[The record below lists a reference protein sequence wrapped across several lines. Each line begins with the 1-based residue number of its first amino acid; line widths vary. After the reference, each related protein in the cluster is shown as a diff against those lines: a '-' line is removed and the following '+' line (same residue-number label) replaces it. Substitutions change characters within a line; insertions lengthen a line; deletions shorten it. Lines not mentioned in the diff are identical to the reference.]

1 MYSQIITTL
10 INRYCEKSSNNK
22 ALREILNPDLGVKT
36 KSWSDHADNLI
47 RSQALKTIMD
57 PDPNKIFRI
66 RELTVWNKIV
76 FSIYSGAEFN
86 IHGIRECLLK
96 GEWLGCKTAFLTGC
110 VRINCIFTGEKYI
123 TFIYFWKKK
132 TCLWDPSIWMY
143 FVHADFFYHRFCCCL
158 ILEKRE

>member
-1 MYSQIITTL
+1 M
-10 INRYCEKSSNNK
+10 RKKRSNHK
-22 ALREILNPDLGVKT
+22 ALRGILNPDLGVKT

-47 RSQALKTIMD
+47 RFQALKTIMD

-110 VRINCIFTGEKYI
+110 VRINCIFTGKIYMH
-123 TFIYFWKKK
+123 FIYFWKKNMSLGAK
-132 TCLWDPSIWMY
+132 YLNVFCACRL
-143 FVHADFFYHRFCCCL
+143 FFYHRFCCCL
-158 ILEKRE
+158 ILEKSE